1 MGMTSYCFI
10 AAQFLRDPLKSGVQ
24 VTPAFLRSTKPS
36 KRESGLV
43 AAAPSTSVQAGPNSS
58 GGVYGPP
65 RPYSPDT
72 AAHRGRITGDFM
84 TEKNNSSLLQHRKT
98 QQAAESMTGQ
108 RPVSFLPFGLWPQS
122 GSGLPPELRPAYS
135 RTRCLPHM
143 RVGKN
148 SFPGHAG
155 NGVTGALRTA
165 GNTLGLSR
173 ALFIPWKIP
182 KTGRIRPKPL
192 SGAGTPPPRK
202 WDTQQLTGGHVGGL
216 SLPQEVGHPLAF
228 RCQLQLRQLAV
239 IVLVN
244 CLSDSSEGKQ
254 QISIA
259 LFLLSW

>member
-108 RPVSFLPFGLWPQS
+108 RPVSFPA
-122 GSGLPPELRPAYS
+122 LRPLAAKWVRASARNCGWRIAGRDACPALPCLLGWLLCFRQEYHQGIQMAFHS
-135 RTRCLPHM
+135 APNSNGFFTR
-143 RVGKN
+143 
-148 SFPGHAG
+148 
-155 NGVTGALRTA
+155 
-165 GNTLGLSR
+165 LS
-173 ALFIPWKIP
+173 
-182 KTGRIRPKPL
+182 
-192 SGAGTPPPRK
+192 
-202 WDTQQLTGGHVGGL
+202 
-216 SLPQEVGHPLAF
+216 
-228 RCQLQLRQLAV
+228 
-239 IVLVN
+239 
-244 CLSDSSEGKQ
+244 
-254 QISIA
+254 
-259 LFLLSW
+259 

>member
-108 RPVSFLPFGLWPQS
+108 RPVSFPA
-122 GSGLPPELRPAYS
+122 LRPLAAKWVRAS
-135 RTRCLPHM
+135 ARNCVRRIAGRDACPAERQEISTRILC
-143 RVGKN
+143 
-148 SFPGHAG
+148 
-155 NGVTGALRTA
+155 
-165 GNTLGLSR
+165 
-173 ALFIPWKIP
+173 
-182 KTGRIRPKPL
+182 
-192 SGAGTPPPRK
+192 
-202 WDTQQLTGGHVGGL
+202 
-216 SLPQEVGHPLAF
+216 
-228 RCQLQLRQLAV
+228 RQHT
-239 IVLVN
+239 
-244 CLSDSSEGKQ
+244 
-254 QISIA
+254 
-259 LFLLSW
+259 

>member
-108 RPVSFLPFGLWPQS
+108 RPVSFPA
-122 GSGLPPELRPAYS
+122 LRPS
-135 RTRCLPHM
+135 
-143 RVGKN
+143 G
-148 SFPGHAG
+148 
-155 NGVTGALRTA
+155 
-165 GNTLGLSR
+165 
-173 ALFIPWKIP
+173 
-182 KTGRIRPKPL
+182 RPKWVWASARKKRL
-192 SGAGTPPPRK
+192 AASGKPNALLALPKGRKSPPGYYA
-202 WDTQQLTGGHVGGL
+202 DSILEF
-216 SLPQEVGHPLAF
+216 LPERH
-228 RCQLQLRQLAV
+228 
-239 IVLVN
+239 
-244 CLSDSSEGKQ
+244 
-254 QISIA
+254 
-259 LFLLSW
+259 